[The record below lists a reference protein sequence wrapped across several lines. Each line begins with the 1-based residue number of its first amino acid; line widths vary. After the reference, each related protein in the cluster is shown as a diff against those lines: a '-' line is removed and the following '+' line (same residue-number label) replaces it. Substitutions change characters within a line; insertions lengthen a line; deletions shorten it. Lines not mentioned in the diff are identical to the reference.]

1 MPGSSSVALGSP
13 VVRSAQSNRL
23 GGTKDFSL
31 SLWQKRQAAILYHY
45 ASLDYLKGL
54 VTKIDE
60 VLDFLSPTLDTAK
73 AQGRDRLLTNEQ
85 WGVRDTSANF
95 STYGMPFISEFR
107 QTTIKQIAE
116 RAFESYGR
124 TDKSYCA
131 GGMREVSMNWVT
143 DDEWSEFERLTEQMF
158 GYAGKIDDT
167 MDRGARWDDSLLT
180 REWEEIGSTLG
191 PLPKF
196 RVRTDVECMT
206 DKKPLRTGVYIPQDD
221 PNGALQFAWSGDD
234 YGELGECSTF
244 NELGLDALNSV
255 GRADLWVNDQK
266 MLDYVLKGRFADV
279 FRKDPD
285 FQSCL
290 TLEGAWAW
298 VSTSAFTE
306 RPCKWYFVEMI
317 HGEFDDGTDTNGDQ
331 SANIQTNRLRCEAGQ
346 PCPQEG
352 YWFTPASP
360 SSRRPFKRGEL
371 MPEFTSGYGLTIWQW
386 DENQG

>member
-1 MPGSSSVALGSP
+1 MQDLQG
-13 VVRSAQSNRL
+13 NRL

-73 AQGRDRLLTNEQ
+73 AQGRDRVLTNKR

-95 STYGMPFISEFR
+95 STYGMPYISGFR

-124 TDKSYCA
+124 TDRSNCA

-143 DDEWSEFERLTEQMF
+143 DDEWDDFERLTEQMF

-167 MDRGARWDDSLLT
+167 MDRGTRWGDFKFTL
-180 REWEEIGSTLG
+180 EWAQIAPQLG
-191 PLPKF
+191 RLPKL
-196 RVRTDVECMT
+196 RVRTDVEGCT
-206 DKKPLRTGVYIPQDD
+206 DKKPLRTGVYVSQDD
-221 PNGALQFAWSGDD
+221 PHGALQFAWSGDD

-244 NELGLDALNSV
+244 NDLGLDALNNI
-255 GRADLWVNDQK
+255 GRSNLWLNDQK
-266 MLDYVLKGRFADV
+266 MFDYAKQTRFASTLKADSAYDV
-279 FRKDPD
+279 LMVLD
-285 FQSCL
+285 
-290 TLEGAWAW
+290 GASSLVARN
-298 VSTSAFTE
+298 AFNK

-317 HGEFDDGTDTNGDQ
+317 HGEFDDEAAPDYNQ
-331 SANIQTNRLRCEAGQ
+331 SITSPFNRLRCEAGQ

-360 SSRRPFKRGEL
+360 ASRRAFKRGEV
-371 MPEFTSGYGLTIWQW
+371 MPEFKSGYGLTIWQW
-386 DENQG
+386 DDTQG